1 MQDLYIN
8 SYVSIKNNAVNVNGE
23 ETLFE
28 SNSIP
33 EFCKNAYKSLNI
45 NYPKFYKMDKICK
58 LGFLATEFL
67 LINQEKDTDTSL
79 IFANQSS
86 SLDTDIKYQ
95 ESIQETSNFIPS
107 PSVFVYTLPNI
118 VLGEI
123 SIRNKFTG
131 ENIFL
136 VLEKLKPEIMLEVI
150 FLQKKLNKAS
160 NFILT
165 WIEVIEN
172 KIEVYAFYIES
183 KERKNSLILNENN
196 INHLI
201 KNTL

>member
-8 SYVSIKNNAVNVNGE
+8 SFVGIKNNAVNLNGE
-23 ETLFE
+23 EILFD

-33 EFCKNAYKSLNI
+33 EFCKTVYKSLNI
-45 NYPKFYKMDKICK
+45 TYPKFYKMDKMCK

-67 LINQEKDTDTSL
+67 MQNQVKDTDTSL

-123 SIRNKFTG
+123 SIRHKFTG

-136 VLEKLKPEIMLEVI
+136 VLEKLKPEILLEVI

-183 KERKNSLILNENN
+183 KERKSSLILNENN